1 MTASGDGQTAGAPI
15 AGRAGQTARR
25 DTRLIDGM
33 WAGAVLI
40 AVAGAALTA
49 LAWSGFKANDAI
61 SDMGASASTVAYASL
76 GALIV
81 HRVRNPIG
89 WLLLI
94 AGVGIGMLSL
104 FSGYAVAGIVTHPGT
119 LPAAEQIGAVAE
131 WAFFPV
137 VAVLAYTLLLFPTG
151 TLPSRRWRPVAVLNF
166 LATGL
171 LMIGFI
177 LVPRPVALP
186 APGGHSLTYQN
197 PFRIPAAGRALSA
210 LPISNFNSLTLL
222 SVLFLGAAAV
232 SLILRY

>member
-1 MTASGDGQTAGAPI
+1 MTASGDGQTAVAPI

-40 AVAGAALTA
+40 AVAGAALTV

-61 SDMGASASTVAYASL
+61 SDMGASASTVAYASP

-81 HRVRNPIG
+81 RRVRNPIG

-94 AGVGIGMLSL
+94 AGVGIGLLSL
-104 FSGYAVAGIVTHPGT
+104 FSGYAVAGIVTHPGA
-119 LPAAEQIGAVAE
+119 LPTAEQIGAVAE

-186 APGGHSLTYQN
+186 APVVT
-197 PFRIPAAGRALSA
+197 R
-210 LPISNFNSLTLL
+210 
-222 SVLFLGAAAV
+222 
-232 SLILRY
+232 